1 MMAWGDQ
8 MEKAAIYC
16 RLSKEDKMKLQKEE
30 ESESI
35 QNQKLLLTEYAR
47 KHGFSIYKE
56 YIDDDYSGM
65 DQERPAFCQLIQDAK
80 QRRFQVLLCKSQSR
94 FTRDLELVERYI
106 HGLFPLWGIRFIG
119 VVDFADTDV
128 KENKKARQ
136 INALINEWYCEDLS
150 ENIKSVFRVK
160 MEQGQYLGAFSPYGY
175 KKDPR
180 DKHKLLIDEKAAK
193 VVAFIFESYRKG
205 YGISQICN
213 FLYEKK
219 IPTPSQYRKLQEVPC
234 ASLQSIDEKG
244 KLYLWGKSTVRKILT
259 NPVYTG
265 AVVQGRETKLGVKSK
280 KVIPLPKEQWIAVD
294 HCHEAIIEKELFDK
308 VQELLKLR
316 RYAKGHESSRPYLFA
331 GKVRCGICHS
341 IMTKTKGRNG
351 MVYLYCSMYRRT
363 KGEKCSGNSI
373 PLQQLKKEFDRQT
386 REKWSDTFLSSIE
399 KEILVNCYVEKIEI
413 RNGNGSQQV
422 RVFWSV

>member
-1 MMAWGDQ
+1 MTVWSDN

-16 RLSKEDKMKLQKEE
+16 RLSKEDKTKLQKEE

-65 DQERPAFCQLIQDAK
+65 DQERPAFSQLIQDAK

-94 FTRDLELVERYI
+94 FTRDLEMVERYI

-119 VVDFADTDV
+119 VVDFADTSV

-136 INALINEWYCEDLS
+136 INALVNEWYCEDLS

-160 MEQGQYLGAFSPYGY
+160 MEQGQYLGAFPPYGY
-175 KKDPR
+175 IKDPR
-180 DKHKLLIDEKAAK
+180 DKHKLLIDKKAAK
-193 VVAFIFESYRKG
+193 VVAFIFDCYRKG
-205 YGISQICN
+205 DGISQICN

-219 IPTPSQYRKLQEVPC
+219 IPTPLYYRKLQGLPES
-234 ASLQSIDEKG
+234 SLQGVDTTEK
-244 KLYLWGKSTVRKILT
+244 LFLWGKSTVRKILT

-294 HCHEAIIEKELFDK
+294 HCHEAIIEKELFEQ

-316 RYAKGHESSRPYLFA
+316 RYSTGKGSSRPYLFA

-351 MVYLYCSMYRRT
+351 MVYLYCPMYRRT

-373 PLQQLKKEFDRQT
+373 PLEQVKKEFDRQT
-386 REKWSDTFLSSIE
+386 REKWSDTFLSSLD
-399 KEILVNCYVEKIEI
+399 KETLVNGYVEKIEVIHRDGI
-413 RNGNGSQQV
+413 RQV
-422 RVFWSV
+422 KVDWLV